1 VRIAGHTMGTP
12 EYSLPEA
19 IALFAD
25 IGLEG
30 IEIVVQEEYCCGLAP
45 RASSTEA
52 SRIGG
57 LIRERGLEAVALTPY
72 ASAINSLSSAER
84 KAQVEE
90 LRRVIDL
97 AGLIQASFVRIY
109 AGSYPPG
116 TSQSESRWKVLVES
130 MLELGE
136 CAREQGVTLAVE
148 THFNTMTP
156 SAELAARLVEEV
168 KHPNVGVLYDQANLT
183 FQGDEDYSKA
193 IPLLAGRIVFAHA
206 KDLVFKDPSAESA
219 RFQATKVAVVDEDE
233 RQVRSRVVGD
243 GILPWGSILEA
254 LIDVGFDGWLSLE
267 YERRWHPQDL
277 PPAQEGMARGAAE
290 LRRLLSELRSGSA
303 MQR

>member
-1 VRIAGHTMGTP
+1 MRIAGHTMGTP
-12 EYSLPEA
+12 EHSLPEA

-30 IEIVVQEEYCCGLAP
+30 IEIVVQEEYRCGLLP

-52 SRIGG
+52 SRIGS
-57 LIRERGLEAVALTPY
+57 LIRERGLEPVALTPY
-72 ASAINSLSSAER
+72 VSAINSLSSAER
-84 KAQVEE
+84 RAQVEE

-97 AGLIQASFVRIY
+97 AGFIQASFVRIY

-116 TSQSESRWKVLVES
+116 TKQTESRWKALVES
-130 MLELGE
+130 MLELAQ

-156 SAELAARLVEEV
+156 SAELAARLVDEV

-193 IPLLAGRIVFAHA
+193 IPLLAGRIVFVHA
-206 KDLVFKDPSAESA
+206 KDLVFKDPSWESA
-219 RFQATKVAVVDEDE
+219 RFRASKVSVVDENE
-233 RQVRSRVVGD
+233 RHVRSRVIGD
-243 GILPWGSILEA
+243 GILPWGNILQKLLET
-254 LIDVGFDGWLSLE
+254 GFNGWLSLE

-277 PPAQEGMARGAAE
+277 PPAREGMARGAAQ

-303 MQR
+303 M